1 MPSDSRTLVDR
12 LLDRIKNN
20 RIAAVL
26 ILACIGLG
34 AAASLTDSTRKLAAA
49 VSSLGGSG
57 STSVAGEWKSGV
69 AAFYPSF
76 GEEFMR
82 LSLQEA
88 AGDQIVGAI
97 QFSGNE
103 DIRPRSLPV
112 VEGKRNGKT
121 FTLVFD
127 SGYRVSETIVGELA
141 GNELRLVYQWPGR
154 GAVAATASRIDQAPQ
169 LLDGR
174 YGILY
179 KQTEYPEPRAACT
192 EMLKE
197 LNPPQAY
204 KLSEPP
210 DEYGNV
216 RCAGQMADGHDG
228 FDQIQNEVRQKLI
241 CPANSRTT
249 LVGGKK
255 PAKTEKG
262 CECDGAMVASGA
274 QCVARS

>member
-12 LLDRIKNN
+12 VLDRIKNN

-34 AAASLTDSTRKLAAA
+34 AAASLTDSTRKLAEVAA
-49 VSSLGGSG
+49 SFSGG
-57 STSVAGEWKSGV
+57 TSVAGEWKSGP

-88 AGDQIVGAI
+88 AGDQVVGSI

-103 DIRPRSLPV
+103 DIRPRTFALA
-112 VEGKRNGKT
+112 EGKRNGKLVT
-121 FTLVFD
+121 VVFD
-127 SGYRVSETIVGELA
+127 SGYRVQETVVGELA
-141 GNELRLVYQWPGR
+141 GNELRIVYRWPGR
-154 GAVAATASRIDQAPQ
+154 IAVAATASRIEQAPQ

-179 KQTEYPEPRAACT
+179 NNTEYPEPRAACSQ
-192 EMLKE
+192 MLKE
-197 LNPPQAY
+197 LNPPQTY

-216 RCAGQMADGHDG
+216 RCAGQMADGRDG
-228 FDQIQNEVRQKLI
+228 FDQMQNEVQQKLI

-249 LVGGKK
+249 LVGGKR

-262 CECDGAMVASGA
+262 CECDGERVASA
-274 QCVARS
+274 SQCVARS